1 LSPNSN
7 DDQNVS
13 ETEVSASGAAQ
24 AIATFRLPHYGMLWS
39 SNLIQF
45 ICFHVLFLAMQWL
58 VTSLTDL
65 RIAVGFLAFVQGG
78 TIALASPFAGVIVD
92 RHPKRNLMIFGRL
105 GVAVVAISMGLL
117 AYGGVIE
124 YWHLLVMAIVGGT
137 LAALLGPA
145 AQTYVVDVVGRN
157 RTDHA
162 ISLNAIGGSVGTIGG
177 AALAGLLIKE
187 LGVVSTYFAAA
198 VGVVLAALLL
208 LTIPIPGHAE
218 RKERTSLRS
227 DLVEGLAYVRAR
239 PHLLLA
245 LAACAMALFNGA
257 ISPMRVIYA
266 RHVFGAGADAFGM
279 MSVFHGGGTML
290 AALFL
295 TLRPPSRNFGVLITG
310 TMLLYAIGVLM
321 YSFAFSFEYILAVE
335 FWLGISGQAWHICA
349 LIGFQLAVPE
359 EMRGRVLSMVFTLA
373 QLGFV
378 GGFIV
383 GGLAD
388 QLGDQVAV
396 GIFGAIPTILL
407 SCILVFGWKTLRKM

>member
-1 LSPNSN
+1 
-7 DDQNVS
+7 
-13 ETEVSASGAAQ
+13 
-24 AIATFRLPHYGMLWS
+24 M
-39 SNLIQF
+39 
-45 ICFHVLFLAMQWL
+45 
-58 VTSLTDL
+58 
-65 RIAVGFLAFVQGG
+65 
-78 TIALASPFAGVIVD
+78 
-92 RHPKRNLMIFGRL
+92 
-105 GVAVVAISMGLL
+105 
-117 AYGGVIE
+117 
-124 YWHLLVMAIVGGT
+124 VGGT

-145 AQTYVVDVVGRN
+145 AQTYVVDVVGRK

-198 VGVVLAALLL
+198 AGVVLAGLLL

-290 AALFL
+290 GAVFL
-295 TLRPPSRNFGVLITG
+295 TLRAPRRGPPRGRGRAPSRARPPWCPRAPPSTPRRRRTRRRR
-310 TMLLYAIGVLM
+310 
-321 YSFAFSFEYILAVE
+321 
-335 FWLGISGQAWHICA
+335 
-349 LIGFQLAVPE
+349 
-359 EMRGRVLSMVFTLA
+359 RGS
-373 QLGFV
+373 
-378 GGFIV
+378 
-383 GGLAD
+383 
-388 QLGDQVAV
+388 
-396 GIFGAIPTILL
+396 PP
-407 SCILVFGWKTLRKM
+407 SLRGEA